1 MVNELFYGIDRL
13 ISKSDQVAPNIP
25 MGAPDDDSRT
35 YLEEYTHLRNDVFSK
50 FLNTMEEDERFYRLE
65 FGDDIIPQ
73 EWKAKGFYP
82 TLPPTAYNAVEAA
95 SNHILTT
102 PDILCPERPTEAG
115 ALDEQEIAALKGT
128 ALLYFWHQVF
138 KSGDPMG
145 HSKKDLIKYG
155 KLVLKKELLF
165 DLIDAKAT
173 AVGRRNFPWRV
184 RQIAPSQ
191 VFEDPTNPYDPLF
204 VYEAYETTR
213 IEAERLFPEA
223 KGTWRQTKDRLDNV
237 RVLEY
242 WEKPRNRSRGKRI
255 IWVEDERV
263 INKHNPY
270 YWVDAIDDRGNEV
283 YCGYVP
289 YFFADSGW
297 GDGDVDAAPHERY
310 VGMIRRIHSLLRT
323 EARQLTAADAQL
335 RISTFPLIKLTN
347 IEEDDEHPIKIGPG
361 AKIHVD
367 DTQNIEAVKWPG
379 VDSGVFALL
388 SHAHQYVNE
397 LAQFQTLSGSPQRG
411 VDSATEADQNYR
423 SASSKMRGVIDGMR
437 SVITR
442 MNETVLQ
449 DIQYIIEGDVTLYG
463 AADGMP
469 GVITLKPE
477 WIDGFWENFVELK
490 TSDHREIDAAN
501 AMRWANLYQV
511 FGLDRRYAMKMAG
524 IANPPQRIAQR
535 MQEDVWLDP
544 RAHEMRFA
552 ATVAGQGGEFGEML
566 ALQSLQSLVN
576 SLPTDSITSSG
587 NSPDLA
593 QNASQGIVGG
603 FPGGPT
609 GEDTARQNADAAQE
623 SPTGQANRAE
633 GFSKALALRPDR
645 QFGRSG

>member
-1 MVNELFYGIDRL
+1 MVQELFRGASTITVGRQ
-13 ISKSDQVAPNIP
+13 DQVAPYIP
-25 MGAPDDDSRT
+25 MGAPDDDSRS
-35 YLEEYTHLRNDVFSK
+35 YIEEYTHLRDNVFARFRAS
-50 FLNTMEEDERFYRLE
+50 MVEDERFYRLE
-65 FGDDIIPQ
+65 FGNDLIPE

-115 ALDEQEIAALKGT
+115 ALHEQEVAALKAT

-138 KSGDPMG
+138 KQGDPLG
-145 HSKKDLIKYG
+145 HAKKDLIKYG

-165 DLIDAKAT
+165 DVIDAKAT
-173 AVGRRNFPWRV
+173 AIGRRAFPWRV
-184 RQIAPSQ
+184 RQISPSQ
-191 VFEDPTNPYDPLF
+191 VFDDPTNPYDPLF

-213 IEAERLFPEA
+213 IEAERLYPQA
-223 KGTWRQTKDRLDNV
+223 KGSWKQSKDRLDTV

-255 IWVEDERV
+255 IWIEDERV
-263 INKHNPY
+263 ISKPNPY
-270 YWVDAIDDRGNEV
+270 HWVDAVDDNGNEL

-310 VGMIRRIHSLLRT
+310 VGMIRRIHSLLQT

-335 RISTFPLIKLTN
+335 RISTFPLIKLQN

-367 DTQNIEAVKWPG
+367 DTQDVSAVVWPPL
-379 VDSGVFALL
+379 DNGVFNML
-388 SHAHQYVNE
+388 SRVHAYTNE
-397 LAQFQTLSGSPQRG
+397 LAQFQSLSGIPQQG
-411 VDSATEADQNYR
+411 VDSATEANQNYQ
-423 SASSKMRGVIDGMR
+423 SASSKVNGVLSGLK

-442 MNETVLQ
+442 MNETWLQ
-449 DIQYIIEGDVTLYG
+449 DVQYIVEAPVTVYG
-463 AADGMP
+463 AAEGMP
-469 GVITLKPE
+469 GVVTITPE

-490 TSDHREIDAAN
+490 TSDHRQIDAAN

-511 FGLDRRYAMKMAG
+511 FGLDKRYAMKMAG

-535 MQEDVWLDP
+535 MQEDVWFDP
-544 RAHEMRFA
+544 RAHEIRFA
-552 ATVAGQGGEFGEML
+552 ETVAGQGGEFGSML
-566 ALQSLQSLVN
+566 SLQVLQALAN
-576 SLPTDSITSSG
+576 ANGTQTTAAAG
-587 NSPDLA
+587 NSPESPPS
-593 QNASQGIVGG
+593 ASGG
-603 FPGGPT
+603 FPGGPL
-609 GEDTARQNADAAQE
+609 GEDTARQSASAQPQAAVGQDA
-623 SPTGQANRAE
+623 RAS
-633 GFSKALALRPDR
+633 GFSRALAMQPERM
-645 QFGRSG
+645 FGAS